1 MADMIAS
8 QASAQAPALEIDPN
22 SITIDAP
29 VDQQSANQPGFMQ
42 QEYPTP
48 SPTNDV
54 DPSTVTLDSDT
65 YGTPGQ
71 MAKTALEGGLR
82 GIAGPIPDFVSKNL
96 GIAKE
101 EDILGRMK
109 TNPILSGGAEAAG
122 LIGGMLTGTGEG
134 ALLEHAGQAAAG
146 LTEAGKAAETARA
159 TAKAL
164 GLTGS
169 EAAKTVQLMT
179 QEVPLLSKVG
189 ASTLKGATEMAI
201 MSGSDEVSKEILND
215 PDTSATSA
223 WTNIGLNAALGGA
236 TGGVLTGAISPLWN
250 ATVAPV
256 LDRALSSVVNDVT
269 GKLESGTTDPML
281 RPVFKKL
288 ASTLMGVSGEDIDD
302 YLKYHSDIL
311 KAPEFEDVYQH
322 TLDHI
327 GQLNDAVSEGQISV
341 ADAQKAFDTQRQT
354 MEQTFR
360 ERGAS
365 AQEAAQY
372 AKYALKD
379 AQTKYSSDIE
389 QTAMDA
395 AKHVTGSME
404 SLRQKVI
411 DGSSNAYQVLDNAKF
426 AMGDAKNGIKLQG
439 LTDKV
444 EEMAKVLESQT
455 TPEAT
460 AQAAKLREYGENVMK
475 QHPTGIV
482 SGPQAK
488 AMIQGLDAISK
499 WNYGAS
505 NFENGLS
512 GQYKQLRFHLDDIL
526 KRAVPEYKTA
536 MKPVAE
542 DTALLSKL
550 SKYGEESSAIRG
562 VRGLRNPANYKIEKP
577 LLEQLEKSVK
587 TKFLHDIEPYANP
600 EINAKLM
607 KAMPEFAEA
616 QKTAADLHILKDPA
630 TKAAMVEAINNSPER
645 QALEQAQA
653 GLESAKAAR
662 AELKGVTEANLQSA
676 MKTVGKRG
684 KNIAKEDIL
693 SKIPALNGKSIP
705 EIMNLLRLKEAFE
718 KNATRGSKHVNL
730 FGGMMMSLFNAAR
743 FSGIEGFGVGALTGA
758 AVDNFGPQMVRGVLD
773 KYMEHFGNLSDM
785 TKEGK
790 LGATKKMLAHIL
802 GAPVPASGEGFK
814 AGTDFISAQM
824 KGDTMLRSAV
834 KGMMVPGARI
844 LTESELSKIASQ
856 RDSTDR
862 RLDKF
867 DSNNGHMIAQNSDAL
882 NHYMA
887 PHAAAAQRLVANQ
900 VNYLK
905 SIKPRAYKPGPL
917 DAEIEPSADQ
927 IDRYNNA
934 KDIANNPLVVLQK
947 VKDGTIQIT
956 DMQDLQGL
964 APALQPKIS
973 KMIMEEIAKNTG
985 KNETIPYETR
995 MGMSLFMGTPL
1006 DATMQPQNIIAA
1018 QPQPKPMPQQQPPG
1032 KTKKGHLL

>member
-1 MADMIAS
+1 
-8 QASAQAPALEIDPN
+8 
-22 SITIDAP
+22 
-29 VDQQSANQPGFMQ
+29 MQ

-48 SPTNDV
+48 SSHNDV
-54 DPSTVTLDSDT
+54 DPNTVTLDSDT
-65 YGTPGQ
+65 YGTPEQ
-71 MAKTALEGGLR
+71 KAKTILEGAAR
-82 GIAGPIPDFVSKNL
+82 GVAGPIPDFVSKNL

-109 TNPILSGGAEAAG
+109 TNPILSGTSEAAG
-122 LIGGMLTGTGEG
+122 LVGGMFTGTGEG
-134 ALLEHAGQAAAG
+134 ALIEHAGQAMTG
-146 LTEAGKAAETARA
+146 LTEAGRAAQTAAA

-164 GLTGS
+164 GLTGE
-169 EAAKTVQLMT
+169 EAAKTISLMT

-201 MSGSDEVSKEILND
+201 MSGSDEISKEVLND

-223 WTNIGLNAALGGA
+223 WTNIGLNAALGGL
-236 TGGVLTGAISPLWN
+236 TGGVLTGAISPLWK
-250 ATVAPV
+250 ATTGPL
-256 LDRALSSVVNDVT
+256 LDRAVSSVVNDIT

-288 ASTLMGVSGEDIDD
+288 ASTLMGVSEEDIDG
-302 YLKYHSDIL
+302 YLKYHADVL

-322 TLDHI
+322 TLDHV
-327 GQLNDAVSEGQISV
+327 GKLNDEVAAGQMSV
-341 ADAQKAFDTQRQT
+341 AEAQKAFEAQKQT

-365 AQEAAQY
+365 AQEAASF

-379 AQTKYSSDIE
+379 AQTKLATDLE
-389 QTAMDA
+389 QNAMDA

-411 DGSSNAYQVLDNAKF
+411 DGSSNAYKVLDDAKF

-444 EEMAKVLESQT
+444 EEMAKALESQT

-460 AQAAKLREYGENVMK
+460 AQAAKLREYAENVMT
-475 QHPTGIV
+475 QHPTGVV

-488 AMIQGLDAISK
+488 SMIQGLDSISK

-526 KRAVPEYKTA
+526 KRAVPEYKAA

-542 DTALLSKL
+542 DTGLLAKL
-550 SKYGEESSAIRG
+550 SKYGEEASAIRG
-562 VRGLRNPANYKIEKP
+562 VRGLKNPANYKIEKP

-600 EINAKLM
+600 EMTEKLKKM
-607 KAMPEFAEA
+607 LPEFEEA
-616 QKTAADLHILKDPA
+616 QKTASDLHTLKDPA

-645 QALEQAQA
+645 QAVEQAQA
-653 GLESAKAAR
+653 GLEKAKVAR

-676 MKTVGKRG
+676 LKTVGKSG
-684 KNIAKEDIL
+684 KNIAKEEVL
-693 SKIPALNGKSIP
+693 SKIPALNGKTVP

-730 FGGMMMSLFNAAR
+730 FGGLMSGLFSAMR
-743 FSGIEGFGVGALTGA
+743 FGGMEGFGVGALAGA
-758 AVDNFGPQMVRGVLD
+758 GVDNFGPQMVRGALD
-773 KYMEHFGNLSDM
+773 KYMEHFGNLSEM
-785 TKEGK
+785 SSEGK
-790 LGATKKMLAHIL
+790 LGAAKKMLGHIL

-814 AGTDFISAQM
+814 AGTDFIAAQM
-824 KGDTMLRSAV
+824 KGDAALRSAV
-834 KGMMVPGARI
+834 KGMMVPGARV
-844 LTESELSKIASQ
+844 LTESELTKIASQ
-856 RDSTDR
+856 RDSTDK

-867 DSNNGHMIAQNSDAL
+867 DSNNGHMVAQNSDAL

-887 PHAAAAQRLVANQ
+887 PHAAAAQKLVANQ

-927 IDRYNNA
+927 VDRYNNA

-956 DMQDLQGL
+956 DMQDLMGL
-964 APALQPKIS
+964 APALQPKVS
-973 KMIMEEIAKNTG
+973 KLIMEEIAKNTG
-985 KNETIPYETR
+985 KNESIPYETR

-1032 KTKKGHLL
+1032 KTKRGTSSLGKNNKTYMTNSQSAESDRQGRD